1 MEKRLYKIEEGKKL
15 CGVCGGIAEYFNVDP
30 IIVRLLF
37 MALSPIYGSGLIA
50 YLVCALMIPEG
61 EEASGENEGE
71 RNGESEK
78 DNR

>member
-1 MEKRLYKIEEGKKL
+1 MTKKITRLKNNRMIA
-15 CGVCGGIAEYFNVDP
+15 GVCSGFAEYFNVDL